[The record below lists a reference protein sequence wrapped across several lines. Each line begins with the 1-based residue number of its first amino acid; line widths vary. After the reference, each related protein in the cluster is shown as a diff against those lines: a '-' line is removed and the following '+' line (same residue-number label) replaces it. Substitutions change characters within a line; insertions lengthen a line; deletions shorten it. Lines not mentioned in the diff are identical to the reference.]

1 MNLRNTI
8 MNSEEIKHLLQ
19 KYFDGDTTIEEE
31 ISLKNFFS
39 GGDIPEELNVEK
51 EIFKYFILSAE
62 IPEPSADFEEK
73 IFSAIG
79 RDDGNTV
86 QSGRRRRLYM
96 TLTGAAAG
104 LLILA
109 ASYFFFTGGP
119 EPRDTYSDPE
129 LAYSETMKILIDVS
143 ARLNKGTESLAQ
155 LNALKDETLKSI
167 ETVTSSAAL
176 IEEKIRPLDKILE
189 AIGKADTGNYQSP
202 ITNYK

>member
-19 KYFDGDTTIEEE
+19 KYFDGDTTLEEE

-79 RDDGNTV
+79 SDDGNTV

-129 LAYSETMKILIDVS
+129 LAYAETMKILIDVS

-155 LNALKDETLKSI
+155 LNALKDETRKSI
-167 ETVTSSAAL
+167 ETVTRSAAL
-176 IEEKIRPLDKILE
+176 IEEKMRPLDKILE

-202 ITNYK
+202 ITNHK